1 MRLLISISKRW
12 VIQNWLRS
20 CSCNPHNL
28 IRTYKRP
35 GWIQDFDFI
44 LPTQSQCDIYENLL
58 TFRDWCKNG
67 SLCPS
72 IFALSTTPICVSMI
86 NTKHLP
92 DAMSLVSFM
101 VVFVFGPNSAALRGG
116 IFEIGTQRVN
126 TSVGWP
132 QFHTHSF
139 RLLGG
144 ALVTSDIIK
153 SNKRLIAD
161 PKVPAKA
168 RISREKCHLRQ
179 NSVNCDKCHNLHQ
192 NSTICIKTALFT

>member
-1 MRLLISISKRW
+1 MRLLISISKRL

-20 CSCNPHNL
+20 CSCNPHSL
-28 IRTYKRP
+28 IRTYERP
-35 GWIQDFDFI
+35 GWIQDIDFI

-144 ALVTSDIIK
+144 ALVTCLISHMK
-153 SNKRLIAD
+153 MRLY
-161 PKVPAKA
+161 
-168 RISREKCHLRQ
+168 
-179 NSVNCDKCHNLHQ
+179 
-192 NSTICIKTALFT
+192 